1 MSPSLPRLH
10 RLLAIQ
16 ALVVILVSI
25 NRLSTLTLGY
35 VAPNEFLRWVD
46 LLNMIPLPLLS
57 LIGFYWV
64 KKWLERD
71 GPARDG
77 TRHRW
82 LSLAFLIGVYLL
94 GVSYG
99 AHEVTNY
106 LHSRFCSTDPSQIC
120 QILSFNDD
128 EFSHWVFFTGFV
140 MVNASL
146 LFLQTLFPRP
156 ERPTARDAG
165 ALILNG
171 AFIGLGIVANLAFE
185 EIGLDLYVVAALA
198 VLSVL
203 QYRRHGPQPLV
214 IYYLTAYILGLA
226 VTGLI
231 KLEVIRFGLP
241 G

>member
-1 MSPSLPRLH
+1 MKSPSLPHLH

-16 ALVVILVSI
+16 SLVVILVSI
-25 NRLSTLTLGY
+25 NRLSSLTLGY

-57 LIGFYWV
+57 LVGFYWV
-64 KKWLERD
+64 KKWAERD

-77 TRHRW
+77 TSHRW

-106 LHSRFCSTDPSQIC
+106 LHGRFCYEDSSRLC
-120 QILSFNDD
+120 QIIAFQDD

-156 ERPTARDAG
+156 ERPSARDTAL
-165 ALILNG
+165 LILNG
-171 AFIGLGIVANLAFE
+171 VFIGLGITANLAFE
-185 EIGLDLYVVAALA
+185 QIGLDLYVVAALA
-198 VLSVL
+198 ALSVV
-203 QYRRHGPQPLV
+203 QFRRHGPQPLV
-214 IYYLTAYILGLA
+214 VYYLTAYLLGLA
-226 VTGLI
+226 ATGAI
-231 KLEVIRFGLP
+231 KLLG
-241 G
+241 